1 MNRLIITTLILT
13 LLISCEK
20 ESKSTTEDKDTTTG
34 QTDSDSD
41 SDDGYYP
48 TEHPDDSIDFNG
60 DNIKDFVVT
69 YEHIGSYDV
78 PSSGGTMHGY
88 LECIGENGILDKD
101 YKGSLTLKW
110 NDTIKRTY
118 AKYDSL
124 GWTNFRSELVSIKRT
139 YSKWDT
145 IWKAISTVQKNSY
158 TVGYKIKL
166 DNSDIIGWKTMKFDK
181 KTGKIYFSDGDSTTE
196 DELIIKEPVEE

>member
-1 MNRLIITTLILT
+1 MNRLIITALILT

-20 ESKSTTEDKDTTTG
+20 DSKSTTENEDTTTE

-60 DNIKDFVVT
+60 DNIKDFIIT
-69 YEHIGSYDV
+69 YYHMGTYDV
-78 PSSGGTMHGY
+78 PSSGGRIFGSIRN
-88 LECIGENGILDKD
+88 IGENGILYKV

-110 NDTIKRTY
+110 NDTLKRTY

-124 GWTNFRSELVSIKRT
+124 GWSTFRSELVSIKRT

-145 IWKAISTVQKNSY
+145 IWKAMSTEQQNYY

-181 KTGKIYFSDGDSTTE
+181 KTGKIYFSDGDLTAE
-196 DELIIKEPVEE
+196 DELIIKESAGK